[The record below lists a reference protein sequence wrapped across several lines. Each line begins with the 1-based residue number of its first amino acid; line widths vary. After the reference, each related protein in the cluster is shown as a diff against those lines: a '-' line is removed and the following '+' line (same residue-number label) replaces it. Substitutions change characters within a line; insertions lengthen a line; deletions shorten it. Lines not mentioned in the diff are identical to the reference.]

1 MMNQALLVLIVI
13 GVILIYLLSSF
24 LYKPIGNFFY
34 RILKDAEEA
43 IKDEEE
49 ENNEDE

>member
-1 MMNQALLVLIVI
+1 MMNPALLILIVI
-13 GVILIYLLSSF
+13 GVILVYLLSSF

>member
-1 MMNQALLVLIVI
+1 MMNPALLVLIAI
-13 GVILIYLLSSF
+13 GVILIYLLASF
-24 LYKPIGNFFY
+24 LYRPIGNFFY

>member
-1 MMNQALLVLIVI
+1 MMNPALLVLIVI
-13 GVILIYLLSSF
+13 GVILIYLLASF

-43 IKDEEE
+43 IKNEEE
-49 ENNEDE
+49 EKEENE